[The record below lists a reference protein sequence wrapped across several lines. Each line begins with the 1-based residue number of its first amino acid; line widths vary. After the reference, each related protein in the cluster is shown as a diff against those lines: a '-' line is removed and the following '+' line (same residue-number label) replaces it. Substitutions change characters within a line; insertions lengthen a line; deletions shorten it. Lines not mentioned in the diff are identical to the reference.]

1 MSGQKINKE
10 ESVTYDSNIIPAETK
25 ARMEREGKDFK
36 STGPG
41 QTTDLEGL
49 TNNYAATPQTS
60 EQAETSLKTKLWQA
74 VAFAAVTWIPIS
86 IAIIVSR

>member
-1 MSGQKINKE
+1 MSGQKINKD
-10 ESVTYDSNIIPAETK
+10 ESVTYDRNIIPAETK
-25 ARMEREGKDFK
+25 ARMDREGENFK

-49 TNNYAATPQTS
+49 TNNYAVSPQTS
-60 EQAETSLKTKLWQA
+60 EQEENSWKKKLWQA